1 MNPQDISPK
10 PSIVS
15 SQNSCLSVF
24 ILILTWLWIVALV
37 FGVNLAHLAIS
48 SISLFIPGWNYV
60 LLQIGMGVFLAL
72 PLLPLALLWR
82 MPSYRAT
89 FQTWLL
95 ASVFV
100 IILAPVHLLPASA
113 ALKQAIFR
121 TLLASAFTLLVILL
135 PRYASNKSKIVN
147 VKSQLGNT
155 SWLIAILVTIIFV
168 YPWLAWGAL
177 GSPLDTILQVIF
189 GFALGLAVTFTAQHY
204 LGPVFFQ
211 NTTISKGQYTFGGF
225 SIGTTVLIMSAGTAF
240 PYGGMQLL
248 LMICLPTLGWA
259 FLALNKVSQT
269 HADAQSVK
277 TQWLSQTLLLGFAA
291 AAPLAFIDPDELILI
306 SSANT
311 GDILQWALSS
321 TGLSALIGLAAS
333 LLISIFIY
341 TKWFSNKFP
350 QKTTPLLSA
359 LTIITIILGGWIYIN
374 LGQPGFYGEGIFVI
388 LKNQTDTSEAED
400 IPSYTARRHYV
411 YETLTEHANRTQN
424 DLQTV
429 FDNLGIDY
437 TAYYLV
443 NGLQVQGGPI
453 LRIWLEGRPEVD
465 RVIDNPWLRPLT
477 SPLPTSSGFAQA
489 PTSPT
494 WNLNSIKAIRVW
506 DELGVTGAGIVIG
519 QSDSGIDGEHPE
531 LYVSYRGVNS
541 GHDYNWF
548 DPWNGTTKPTD
559 LDGHGTHSLG
569 IIVGQRVGV
578 APGASWY
585 GCVNLARN
593 LGNPSLYLDCMQF
606 MLAPFPIGGDPL
618 KDGDP
623 SLGAH
628 ISNNS
633 WGCPQIEGCDSGAL
647 LPAVRALRDAGV
659 FVVASAGNDG
669 PNCESLSVPI
679 PIYEEAYA
687 VGSIDQFGQL
697 SSFSSLGPVTV
708 DGSGRTKPDLTA
720 PGEEVLSAMPNNSY
734 DYLSGTSFAG
744 PHVAGVVA
752 LMWSAN
758 PILIGD
764 MDRTEEIL
772 AHTAQPYTGNI
783 PACEGA
789 SSNPSTAVGYGIVD
803 AYAAVKMALEAR

>member
-1 MNPQDISPK
+1 
-10 PSIVS
+10 
-15 SQNSCLSVF
+15 
-24 ILILTWLWIVALV
+24 
-37 FGVNLAHLAIS
+37 
-48 SISLFIPGWNYV
+48 
-60 LLQIGMGVFLAL
+60 
-72 PLLPLALLWR
+72 
-82 MPSYRAT
+82 
-89 FQTWLL
+89 
-95 ASVFV
+95 
-100 IILAPVHLLPASA
+100 
-113 ALKQAIFR
+113 
-121 TLLASAFTLLVILL
+121 
-135 PRYASNKSKIVN
+135 
-147 VKSQLGNT
+147 
-155 SWLIAILVTIIFV
+155 
-168 YPWLAWGAL
+168 
-177 GSPLDTILQVIF
+177 
-189 GFALGLAVTFTAQHY
+189 
-204 LGPVFFQ
+204 
-211 NTTISKGQYTFGGF
+211 
-225 SIGTTVLIMSAGTAF
+225 
-240 PYGGMQLL
+240 
-248 LMICLPTLGWA
+248 
-259 FLALNKVSQT
+259 
-269 HADAQSVK
+269 
-277 TQWLSQTLLLGFAA
+277 
-291 AAPLAFIDPDELILI
+291 
-306 SSANT
+306 
-311 GDILQWALSS
+311 
-321 TGLSALIGLAAS
+321 
-333 LLISIFIY
+333 
-341 TKWFSNKFP
+341 
-350 QKTTPLLSA
+350 
-359 LTIITIILGGWIYIN
+359 
-374 LGQPGFYGEGIFVI
+374 
-388 LKNQTDTSEAED
+388 NQTDTSEAED

-424 DLQTV
+424 DLQTI

-453 LRIWLEGRPEVD
+453 LRTWLEGRPEVD

-489 PTSPT
+489 PTGPT
-494 WNLNSIKAIRVW
+494 WNLNAIKAIRVW

-772 AHTAQPYTGNI
+772 AHTAQPYTGNF

-789 SSNPSTAVGYGIVD
+789 SSNPSTAVG
-803 AYAAVKMALEAR
+803 